1 MNKIA
6 MITGA
11 TSGIGLGTAKAL
23 ASEGFNLILT
33 GRRNDRLENI
43 KKEIEEKYKV
53 KVLILCFDVRNQ
65 SEVEKAVSSLSA
77 EWKNIDVLVNNAGL
91 AVGLEPIQEG
101 LIEDWERMID
111 TNVKGLL
118 YVTRAVS
125 PIMCSRKSGHIVNI
139 CSTAGKEVY
148 PNGNVYCA
156 TKHAVDALSKAM
168 RQDMLP
174 YGIKVTNICPGA
186 VETEFSL
193 VRFKNDEARAAKTYE
208 GMTPLNGD
216 DIANLIRF
224 AVTLPAHVCIN
235 DLVVTPTAQ
244 ANATNIIRKK

>member
-125 PIMCSRKSGHIVNI
+125 PMMCSRKSGHIVNI

-174 YGIKVTNICPGA
+174 HGIKVTNICPGA

>member
-33 GRRNDRLENI
+33 GRRNDRLVNI

-125 PIMCSRKSGHIVNI
+125 PMMCSRKSGHIVNI

>member
-125 PIMCSRKSGHIVNI
+125 PMMCSRKSGHIVNI

-208 GMTPLNGD
+208 GMIPLNGD